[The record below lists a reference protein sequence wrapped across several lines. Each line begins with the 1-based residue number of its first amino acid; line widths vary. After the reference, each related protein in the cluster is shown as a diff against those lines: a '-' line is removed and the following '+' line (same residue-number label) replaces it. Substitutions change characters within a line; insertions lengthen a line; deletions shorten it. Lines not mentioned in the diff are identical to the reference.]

1 MSTLNEDMNVN
12 SYAEIGIDK
21 GITTMQVCKKLK
33 SGASLYLFD
42 TNEKCNN
49 VKKMIN
55 DKYGDKFKVYIYTSD
70 VLKSRD
76 NYNWHLANL
85 YSESVKFDYVYIDG
99 SHDFTID
106 GLSYFIV
113 DLMLNKNGYIEFD
126 DYEWTFGLCRTY
138 LQSEIA
144 NNPNHPQN
152 LDFRYSKDQQNTPHV
167 KKIIDIFVKNNKSYI
182 EVNKNRLYKKEFN

>member
-1 MSTLNEDMNVN
+1 MSNLTVNMNIN

-21 GITTMQVCKKLK
+21 GITTMKVCKILNNG
-33 SGASLYLFD
+33 SSIYLFD

-55 DKYGDKFKVYIYTSD
+55 DTYGDKFKVYIYTSE
-70 VLKSRD
+70 VNKSRD
-76 NYNWHLANL
+76 NYNWHLADL
-85 YSESVKFDYVYIDG
+85 YAKSIKFDYVYIDG

-106 GLSYFIV
+106 GLSYFIT

-126 DYEWTFGLCRTY
+126 DYLWTFSSCKTY
-138 LQSEIA
+138 FQHEIA

-152 LDFRYSKDQQNTPHV
+152 LDFRYSKEQQNIPHI
-167 KKIIDIFVKNNKSYI
+167 KKIVDIFIKNNKSYI
-182 EVNKNRLYKKEFN
+182 EIKKNRLYKKL

>member
-1 MSTLNEDMNVN
+1 MSNLTVNMNIN

-21 GITTMQVCKKLK
+21 GITTMEVCKILNNG
-33 SGASLYLFD
+33 SSIYLFD

-55 DKYGDKFKVYIYTSD
+55 DTYGDKFKVYIYTSE
-70 VLKSRD
+70 VNKSRD
-76 NYNWHLANL
+76 NYNWHLADL
-85 YSESVKFDYVYIDG
+85 YAKSIKFDYVYIDG

-106 GLSYFIV
+106 GLSYFIT

-126 DYEWTFGLCRTY
+126 DYHWTFSSCKTY
-138 LQSEIA
+138 LQPEIA
-144 NNPNHPQN
+144 NNINHPQN
-152 LDFRYSKDQQNTPHV
+152 LDFRYSKEQQNIPHV

-182 EVNKNRLYKKEFN
+182 EIKKNRLYKKL